1 MKTTFLILFIL
12 SFNIIHAS
20 DILRRKPNIEHQI
33 RLCDDDLSIIQ
44 KLNLKLQNNTNNQ
57 EKNFQTYYIETQKR
71 SYETLRWSIR
81 IRVKANKTEITV
93 KKKSLPNEKLES
105 IYSNIIC
112 EYDLHGDLKEY
123 SCKLNSEINNDE
135 FKKILSGKKNWI
147 ECLDSTQ
154 TQFLKDYQALFTEA
168 KVYGSLMNKRFQWN
182 EEPFGLITIDLS
194 HLSQDKTITFNEA
207 SIRYSSNQAQEL
219 GPLFENFIKL
229 TQIKTC
235 NDQRDWPQNKFD
247 LFEIL
252 N

>member
-1 MKTTFLILFIL
+1 MKKTIFFLFIL
-12 SFNIIHAS
+12 TFNISYAS
-20 DILRRKPNIEHQI
+20 DVLGNKPNIEHQI

-57 EKNFQTYYIETQKR
+57 EKNFQTYYIETQNR
-71 SYETLRWSIR
+71 SYEALKWSIR

-93 KKKSLPNEKLES
+93 KKKSLPSEKLENK
-105 IYSNIIC
+105 YANIIC

-147 ECLDSTQ
+147 DSLDSTQ
-154 TQFLKDYQALFTEA
+154 SQFLKDYQALFAEA
-168 KVYGSLMNKRFQWN
+168 KVYGSLINKRFQWN
-182 EEPFGLITIDLS
+182 EDPFGLITIDLN
-194 HLSQDKTITFNEA
+194 HLNKDKTISFNEA
-207 SIRYSSNQAQEL
+207 SIRYSPDQAQEL

-229 TQIKTC
+229 AQIKTC
-235 NDQRDWPQNKFD
+235 DDQRDWPVNKFD